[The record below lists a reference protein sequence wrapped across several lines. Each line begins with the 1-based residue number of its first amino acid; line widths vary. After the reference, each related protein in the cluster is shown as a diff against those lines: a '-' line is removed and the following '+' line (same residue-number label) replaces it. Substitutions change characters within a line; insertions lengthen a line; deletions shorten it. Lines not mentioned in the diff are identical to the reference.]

1 MTKTEGSSCVCVC
14 ARSLWLKFKQRSRTH
29 ITPPSSASPAKMP
42 PMKAAKKPMTKT
54 EIAKAIAEEHELKA
68 STAGKI
74 MNSLAEIVSKEVKST
89 GKFTIPGVVMIKTR
103 FKPATKATQR
113 EIFGEMRTVKARP
126 ARTVVKAFPVAALKK
141 SV

>member
-1 MTKTEGSSCVCVC
+1 MGSSSSNSL
-14 ARSLWLKFKQRSRTH
+14 ARTL
-29 ITPPSSASPAKMP
+29 PPSSTSPAKMA

-54 EIAKAIAEEHELKA
+54 EIAKAIAEEHELKN

-74 MNSLAEIVSKEVKST
+74 MNSLAEIVSKEAKST
-89 GKFTIPGVVMIKTR
+89 GKVTIPGIVMIKTR

-113 EIFGEMRTVKARP
+113 EIFGEMQTVKARP

>member
-29 ITPPSSASPAKMP
+29 ITPPSSASPAKMA

-54 EIAKAIAEEHELKA
+54 EIAKAIAEEHELK
-68 STAGKI
+68 
-74 MNSLAEIVSKEVKST
+74 NST
-89 GKFTIPGVVMIKTR
+89 GKVTIPGICMIKTR

-113 EIFGEMRTVKARP
+113 EIFGKMQTVKARP

>member
-29 ITPPSSASPAKMP
+29 ITPPSSTSPAKMA
-42 PMKAAKKPMTKT
+42 PMKTAKKPMTKT

-74 MNSLAEIVSKEVKST
+74 MNSLAEIVSKEVKLA
-89 GKFTIPGVVMIKTR
+89 GKVTIPGVAMIKTR
-103 FKPATKATQR
+103 FKPATKAYEK
-113 EIFGEMRTVKARP
+113 EIFGKMQTVKAKP
-126 ARTVVKAFPVAALKK
+126 ARTIVKAFPVAALKK